1 LRKISAKGPYMVL
14 EAFLLIHMG
23 GSGMITNTES
33 NIFCFSAPISPY
45 NPSEITIKLNDLL
58 EDNLH
63 LFIEFRGKEIKPDTI
78 INSDSIGLHKKSIV
92 NSDSTHKAVVVPIS
106 PKKAIPEIRIATII
120 KPELNYELTKPEFA
134 LRSEQY
140 YAGTLINNHSNTS
153 ENKRLNVT
161 KSAIFR
167 QAERLGFDDRIHPAK
182 KTNELQDW
190 FSIILLSSILLIA
203 WIRSFFGRYFQQSL
217 QSLYDFTLSARLFRN
232 KNVLLPRVSFM
243 LLINFILISS
253 LFAYKSLEIF
263 NLPFFKASF
272 SNFILLAFLFLMLIT
287 FRLVSFHGLKML
299 FPRNQSF
306 MEYHFQVQNFYKSI
320 GLLILP
326 ILVFETYFPI
336 NNSKLFIWTGIC
348 IILILYG
355 IRLLHGER
363 IIKRMNYPLSYLLL
377 YIVTFEILPIS
388 VCFKIYSGII

>member
-1 LRKISAKGPYMVL
+1 MVL

-23 GSGMITNTES
+23 GSGIINNTES
-33 NIFCFSAPISPY
+33 NNFCFSAPISPY
-45 NPSEITIKLNDLL
+45 NPSEITIKLNDLS

-63 LFIEFRGKEIKPDTI
+63 LLIDFRGKEIRPDTI
-78 INSDSIGLHKKSIV
+78 INSDSIVLHKKPDV
-92 NSDSTHKAVVVPIS
+92 NSDSIHSSVVVPVSIE
-106 PKKAIPEIRIATII
+106 KAIQRVRMATII
-120 KPELNYELTKPEFA
+120 KPELDYELAKPEFA
-134 LRSEQY
+134 LTSEQY
-140 YAGTLINNHSNTS
+140 NADVLINIHSKKS
-153 ENKRLNVT
+153 ENKRLKID
-161 KSAIFR
+161 KSGIYSEV
-167 QAERLGFDDRIHPAK
+167 ERVGFDDNIHPSL
-182 KTNELQDW
+182 KTNALKDW
-190 FSIILLSSILLIA
+190 FSIILFSSIMLIA

-217 QSLYDFTLSARLFRN
+217 QSLYDFTISARLFRN

-243 LLINFILISS
+243 LLVNFVLITS
-253 LFAYKSLEIF
+253 LFTYKSLEIF
-263 NLPFFKASF
+263 NIPFFQTSF
-272 SNFILLAFLFLMLIT
+272 SNFILLAFLFIMLIT

-326 ILVFETYFPI
+326 IVTFETYFPI
-336 NNSKLFIWTGIC
+336 SNSKLFIWTGVC
-348 IILILYG
+348 IILILYV
-355 IRLLHGER
+355 IRLLHGQR